1 MKVKAPPIKSQGIK
15 TKLVPLIKKCLPEFE
30 GKYIEP
36 FMGTGV
42 VAFNLLPER
51 AILADSNPHIINFYQ
66 SLNNGEFNSGTVRR
80 FLEDEGE
87 KLLSKGEDHYYFIRD
102 RFNESGNP
110 LDFLFLSRSCFN
122 GMMRF
127 NKSGGYN
134 VPFCR
139 KPDRFRQAYVTK
151 IVNQVKYVEKV
162 LSVRDWMFINASYE
176 ETITKADPED
186 FIYCDPPYVGRHVDY
201 FDSWDKENEQK
212 LHDVLVSSGAKFLLS
227 TWHSNK
233 YRENECLEEIWGEFD
248 YITKEHFYH
257 VGAKESNR
265 NSMLE
270 ALVMN
275 YRIEEIEEEIKL
287 VQSEL
292 FN

>member
-80 FLEDEGE
+80 FLEDEGG

-162 LSVRDWMFINASYE
+162 LSVRDWMFIKASYE